1 MDYCPITLRTE
12 CGDLILLL
20 ASTKTMLEKTYMI
33 NSKTGNPIQVGM
45 IRPKIGDVLEVEG
58 GLYKSS
64 DQRHS
69 KTMKYIK
76 RITRTIKPRSISERY
91 LL

>member
-1 MDYCPITLRTE
+1 
-12 CGDLILLL
+12 
-20 ASTKTMLEKTYMI
+20 MLEKTYMI

-45 IRPKIGDVLEVEG
+45 IKPKIGDLLEVEG

-64 DQRHS
+64 DQKYI

-76 RITRTIKPRSISERY
+76 RITRTLKPRSILARN